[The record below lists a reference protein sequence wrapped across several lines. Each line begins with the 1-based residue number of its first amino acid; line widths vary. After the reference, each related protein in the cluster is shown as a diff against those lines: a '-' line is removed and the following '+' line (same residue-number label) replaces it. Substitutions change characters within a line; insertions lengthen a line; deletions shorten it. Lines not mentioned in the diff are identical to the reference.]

1 MAFFPVWVYN
11 KKTVC
16 SPEPFRRKEKGKN
29 ALKFRFGKKDILTI
43 PNLLSL
49 FRILLIPQ
57 IVWLYAAADRGYA
70 ALAAVALSAVTD
82 VADGFIARHFH
93 MVSELGKVLDPI
105 ADKLTQAA
113 LLICLAFR
121 YPVLYWVFALFALKE
136 ILQGLLGLAVVKAT
150 GKMQF
155 ARWYGKLSTVV
166 FYSTM
171 FLLLLPVELPAI
183 LVHILILLCTA
194 ALMLAMICYTRD
206 YLAIVWNA
214 LFPGSSRRSL
224 GVRLFMLCMWIA
236 AVIFFWLHRDCVSM
250 DGALRIEPRSTV
262 LAVLLMLGLF
272 ALKSFSVV
280 IHAGLLYAVCGVLF
294 PLPMAITVNV
304 LGTLLMAGLSYGL
317 GRQLGGSSI
326 DGIVQSHR
334 NAVVLRQ
341 LRRENTFVY
350 TALTRLINLLPFDVI
365 SAYFGATQTPLA
377 PYLLGSAAGM
387 AAACVL
393 FPLMGASIVDIRS
406 PRFIISAS
414 LEAALLLGSLLTLLA
429 VRGRFSPEGA
439 EKTEGP

>member
-1 MAFFPVWVYN
+1 M
-11 KKTVC
+11 
-16 SPEPFRRKEKGKN
+16 
-29 ALKFRFGKKDILTI
+29 KFRFDRKDILTV
-43 PNLLSL
+43 PNLMSL

-57 IVWLYAAADRGYA
+57 IVWLSAVADKRYA
-70 ALAAVALSAVTD
+70 ALIAVALSALTD
-82 VADGFIARHFH
+82 VADGAIARHFH

-136 ILQGLLGLAVVKAT
+136 ILQGLLGLAVVRAT
-150 GKMQF
+150 GHMQF
-155 ARWYGKLSTVV
+155 ARWYGKLSTVI
-166 FYSTM
+166 FYAAM
-171 FLLLLPVELPAI
+171 FLLILPVELPELLI
-183 LVHILILLCTA
+183 HGLILLCTG

-224 GVRLFMLCMWIA
+224 GVRIFMLCMWAA
-236 AVIFFWLHRDCVSM
+236 AVVFFWMHRDCLSV
-250 DGALRIEPRSTV
+250 DGVLRITPRSMV

-280 IHAGLLYAVCGVLF
+280 IHAGLLYAVSGILF
-294 PLPMAITVNV
+294 PLPMAILVNV
-304 LGTLLMAGLSYGL
+304 LGTLLMAALSYGF
-317 GRQLGGSSI
+317 GKRLGGGNI
-326 DGIVQSHR
+326 DRIVEAHR

-350 TALTRLINLLPFDVI
+350 TAVTRLINLLPFDVI
-365 SAYFGATQTPLA
+365 SAYLGAMETPLI

-387 AAACVL
+387 AASCVL
-393 FPLMGASIVDIRS
+393 FPLMGAYLVNIRS
-406 PRFIISAS
+406 PRFFVSAALEAVILLAS
-414 LEAALLLGSLLTLLA
+414 LLVLLA
-429 VRGRFSPEGA
+429 VRKRMTPAGQEESA
-439 EKTEGP
+439 E